1 MIRLTCE
8 FPPQGRPLP
17 LDLVRQRQV
26 KGGSKCVMHNGMCLP
41 HSTSIY
47 LLLPL
52 CFLSHPYPWLL
63 TYIWRSTHRQRTQNY
78 IKTLE
83 SEVVRLRESEMSLIQ
98 VRDKLQSQV
107 DSLRT
112 TVLLSNIPL
121 PEGIEA
127 FDPSSPP
134 LRPLSDLD
142 MPATVSY
149 TNDTLDHPRLHVN
162 FPQRQENS
170 SQGLD
175 YPTQTYPQSSPYEAP
190 QQYPNLPQSAPD
202 LPNGWWPIPYRM
214 NTSGWSLPPDFSL
227 NTMNFS
233 SSSSRPHPATDTKA
247 PAPVDPIET
256 AIDCVLALE
265 HPCMRH
271 LPYPDPP
278 STAPA
283 KHMMMASTALMAR
296 SPDPPQ
302 FNSSW
307 TASGA
312 IIKELLN
319 LSSSINLEGEIT
331 PVEAWHRL
339 HDHPD
344 FWRLTRDQIESL
356 KQELST
362 KVRCC
367 GYVGLPFI
375 ITASAPSTPFFQ
387 PAS

>member
-1 MIRLTCE
+1 
-8 FPPQGRPLP
+8 
-17 LDLVRQRQV
+17 
-26 KGGSKCVMHNGMCLP
+26 
-41 HSTSIY
+41 
-47 LLLPL
+47 
-52 CFLSHPYPWLL
+52 
-63 TYIWRSTHRQRTQNY
+63 
-78 IKTLE
+78 
-83 SEVVRLRESEMSLIQ
+83 MSLIQ

-162 FPQRQENS
+162 FPQRQEDS

-202 LPNGWWPIPYRM
+202 LPN
-214 NTSGWSLPPDFSL
+214 DFSL
-227 NTMNFS
+227 NTMNVS
-233 SSSSRPHPATDTKA
+233 SSSSRPHPATDTRA
-247 PAPVDPIET
+247 TALVDTIET
-256 AIDCVLALE
+256 AIDFILALE
-265 HPCMRH
+265 HPCIPH
-271 LPYPDPP
+271 LPYQDPP
-278 STAPA
+278 STDPA
-283 KHMMMASTALMAR
+283 NHMMMASTPLMAR

-307 TASGA
+307 TASGT

-344 FWRLTRDQIESL
+344 FWRLNRDQIESL

-367 GYVGLPFI
+367 GFGAVLDENVFMHALNR
-375 ITASAPSTPFFQ
+375 TLASSAV
-387 PAS
+387 ASSGAESRRSFGNALYASSER